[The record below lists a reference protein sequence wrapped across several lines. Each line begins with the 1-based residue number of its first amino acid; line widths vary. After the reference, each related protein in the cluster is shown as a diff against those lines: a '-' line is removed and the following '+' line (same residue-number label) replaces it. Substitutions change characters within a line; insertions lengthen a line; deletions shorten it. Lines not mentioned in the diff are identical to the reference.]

1 VTRPLRIAHVL
12 PYVSA
17 DGAFGGPV
25 AVAVEQ
31 CRELARQGHRV
42 VLVAGWDGVVDIAI
56 DGVDVRLFRARAIPG
71 VGFSGLVSPAML
83 GGLRRHVGEFD
94 LVHIHLGRHLLAL
107 AAAWVCRR
115 AGVPY
120 VLQTHGM
127 VTDDPR
133 AKSRVLDA
141 VAVRRVLAGAR
152 AVLAL
157 TDLEEEALGVVSR
170 GRAHVVRIRNGVAQV
185 SVARYRDPDA
195 VAEVLFLARLHPRK
209 RVLAFAE
216 MAAVLHER
224 GVRVRFAVVGPDEG
238 DLPALRAFIAARPGL
253 PLVHQGSIAPG
264 ASTERLAAADVYVLP
279 SVREV
284 FPMTVLEALAV
295 GTPVVL
301 TEDCG
306 IADELRAAGA
316 ALVTDGSVVAMADAV
331 ALLLSSSD
339 ARTAVAAGMRKSLE
353 ADFGITAVVESV
365 LTTYEGREEPYCRH
379 VV

>member
-42 VLVAGWDGVVDIAI
+42 VLIAGWDGEVDLRVE
-56 DGVDVRLFRARAIPG
+56 GVDVRLFRARPIPG
-71 VGFSGLVSPAML
+71 LGFSGLLSPTL
-83 GGLRRHVGEFD
+83 IDGLRRHIREFD
-94 LVHIHLGRHLLAL
+94 VVHIHLGRHLLAL
-107 AAAWVCRR
+107 AAADVCRR
-115 AGVPY
+115 VGVPY

-127 VTDDPR
+127 VTSDAR
-133 AKSRVLDA
+133 AKALVLDA
-141 VAVRRVLAGAR
+141 VAVRRVLREAR

-157 TDLEEEALGVVSR
+157 TDAEERELGAVSR
-170 GRAHVVRIRNGVAQV
+170 GSVRVVRIRNGVAPV
-185 SVARYRDPDA
+185 SIARSRHPDA
-195 VAEVLFLARLHPRK
+195 QPQVLFLARLHSRK

-216 MAAVLHER
+216 MATLLHER
-224 GVRVRFAVVGPDEG
+224 GISAHFAVVGPDEG
-238 DLPALRAFIAARPGL
+238 DLSALTDYIAQHPSL
-253 PLVHQGSIAPG
+253 PLAYEGSIAPG
-264 ASTERLAAADVYVLP
+264 ASIGRLAAADVFVLP

-284 FPMTVLEALAV
+284 FPMTVLESLAV

-316 ALVTDGSVVAMADAV
+316 ALVTDGSPEALANAV
-331 ALLLSSSD
+331 SLLLASPETR
-339 ARTAVAAGMRKSLE
+339 AELAAGMRRGLDESL
-353 ADFGITAVVESV
+353 GISAVVETMLV
-365 LTTYEGREEPYCRH
+365 AYKRGEKA
-379 VV
+379 

>member
-1 VTRPLRIAHVL
+1 MTRPLRIAHVL

-42 VLVAGWDGVVDIAI
+42 MLVAGWDGEVDLAVN
-56 DGVDVRLFRARAIPG
+56 GVDVRLFRARALPG
-71 VGFSGLVSPAML
+71 LGFSGLVSPAMIA
-83 GGLRRHVGEFD
+83 GLRRHVREFD
-94 LVHIHLGRHLLAL
+94 VVHIHLGRHLLAL
-107 AAAWVCRR
+107 SAAEVGRR

-127 VTDDPR
+127 VTADAR
-133 AKSRVLDA
+133 AKSRILDA
-141 VAVRRVLAGAR
+141 VAVRRVLVGAR

-157 TDLEEEALGVVSR
+157 TDAEEEALGGVSR
-170 GRAHVVRIRNGVAQV
+170 GDARVVRVRNGVAPV
-185 SVARYRDPDA
+185 SVTRHREPDA
-195 VAEVLFLARLHPRK
+195 VPEVLFLARLHPRK
-209 RVLAFAE
+209 RVLAFAA
-216 MAAVLHER
+216 MAALLHER
-224 GVRVRFAVVGPDEG
+224 GVRARFAVVGPDEG
-238 DLPALRAFIAARPGL
+238 DLPALTAFIAARPGL
-253 PLVHQGSIAPG
+253 PLVHEGSIAPG

-306 IADELRAAGA
+306 IAAELRAAGA
-316 ALVTDGSVVAMADAV
+316 ALVTDGSPDGLASAV
-331 ALLLSSSD
+331 ALLLSSPETR
-339 ARTAVAAGMRKSLE
+339 AEVAAGMRRSLDE
-353 ADFGITAVVESV
+353 DLGISAVVET
-365 LTTYEGREEPYCRH
+365 LLRAYERSEEA
-379 VV
+379 

>member
-1 VTRPLRIAHVL
+1 MTRPLRIAHVL

-42 VLVAGWDGVVDIAI
+42 VLVAGWDGEVDLAV
-56 DGVDVRLFRARAIPG
+56 DSVDVRLFRTHALPG
-71 VGFSGLVSPAML
+71 LGFSGLVSPAMVA
-83 GGLRRHVGEFD
+83 GLRRHVREFD
-94 LVHIHLGRHLLAL
+94 VVHIHLGRHLLAL
-107 AAAWVCRR
+107 AAAEACRR

-127 VTDDPR
+127 VTDDSR
-133 AKSRVLDA
+133 AKSRILDA

-157 TDLEEEALGVVSR
+157 TDAEEEALDVVSR
-170 GRAHVVRIRNGVAQV
+170 GDARVVRIRNGVAPV
-185 SVARYRDPDA
+185 SVTRHREPDA
-195 VAEVLFLARLHPRK
+195 VPEVLFLARLHPRK

-216 MAAVLHER
+216 MAALLHER
-224 GVRVRFAVVGPDEG
+224 GVRARFAVVGPDEG
-238 DLPALRAFIAARPGL
+238 DLPALTAFIAAHPGL
-253 PLVHQGSIAPG
+253 PLVHEGSIAPG

-284 FPMTVLEALAV
+284 FPMTVLEAMAV

-306 IADELRAAGA
+306 IAEELRAAGA
-316 ALVTDGSVVAMADAV
+316 ALVTDGSARALATAVERLLTSPTIRDEIRRGMRSSLAGAFGIAAV
-331 ALLLSSSD
+331 ADELT
-339 ARTAVAAGMRKSLE
+339 ARYRSAS
-353 ADFGITAVVESV
+353 
-365 LTTYEGREEPYCRH
+365 
-379 VV
+379 